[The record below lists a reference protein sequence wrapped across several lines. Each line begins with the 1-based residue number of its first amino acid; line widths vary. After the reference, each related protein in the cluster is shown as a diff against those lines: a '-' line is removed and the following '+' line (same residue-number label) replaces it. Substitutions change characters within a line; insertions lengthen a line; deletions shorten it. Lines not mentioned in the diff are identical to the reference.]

1 MENLEERR
9 LAAIVFA
16 DVVSYSRLIQ
26 KNELK
31 TINSF
36 KTHKSEL
43 FDPKRR
49 IENEKQQY
57 FSSSY

>member
-1 MENLEERR
+1 MENLKERR
-9 LAAIVFA
+9 IAAIV
-16 DVVSYSRLIQ
+16 SYSLLIQ
-26 KNELK
+26 KKELK

-36 KTHKSEL
+36 KTHKLEL
-43 FDPKRR
+43 FNPRRR

>member
-1 MENLEERR
+1 MENLKERR
-9 LAAIVFA
+9 IAAI
-16 DVVSYSRLIQ
+16 VSYSRLIQ
-26 KNELK
+26 KKELK

-43 FDPKRR
+43 FDPRRR